1 MSFSNIFIHGFY
13 GRPLMVTLAALLVF
27 AACDK
32 QSGNESTDCEDDQMS
47 ISFAGSP
54 LQTKAG
60 GGDVITNTDDKLK
73 KAPFGIFGFK
83 TSSDD
88 SSITGN
94 LNNVFSTTDA
104 QEVGWDTDEGKW
116 TYSPKRRWEN
126 SMHYRFRAFWP
137 YDVELNPD
145 SNASRIGIEYKA
157 TTESYDLLVA
167 YATRYPLNEGIQPVR
182 LVFHHALSGLRFKIR
197 FDSKV
202 KKGTVDYVNRFYL
215 QGMYSVGY
223 MIYGQMADSDPVDKI
238 EWIFDRYGNTFDKT
252 SRMFDWTGKE
262 KFSIAANATDKSEV
276 ATVFDND
283 KVVFIPPQTLS
294 SSLGVTTANF
304 YTQTGGD
311 ALHSVDI
318 PRTTLEPGKIYTFT
332 LVIHDTYLTVDIDIK
347 DWDVLQS
354 NVDINL

>member
-13 GRPLMVTLAALLVF
+13 GRPLMVTLAALLMF
-27 AACDK
+27 TACDK
-32 QSGNESTDCEDDQMS
+32 QSGTSEPDDADD
-47 ISFAGSP
+47 ISFAGTPS
-54 LQTKAG
+54 QTKAG
-60 GGDVITNTDDKLK
+60 GGDVITNTDGKLR

-94 LNNVFSTTDA
+94 LTNVFSTTDA
-104 QEVGWDTDEGKW
+104 QEVGWSQSDGKW

-182 LVFHHALSGLRFKIR
+182 LLFHHALSGLRFKIR

-252 SRMFDWTGKE
+252 GRMFDC
-262 KFSIAANATDKSEV
+262 
-276 ATVFDND
+276 D

-294 SSLGVTTANF
+294 SGLGVTTANF